1 MNKKKANLIIG
12 INALVFPIFL
22 LFFYSQLPE
31 TIPMQFSLSG
41 EVNWSLPLNVGLFAF
56 AMFFIVYVG
65 QILFRFKDEVTYPK
79 KDTALAILLP
89 ELFIII
95 LIIAMIVK

>member
-1 MNKKKANLIIG
+1 MNRKKANLIIG
-12 INALVFPIFL
+12 INALIFPLFL
-22 LFFYSQLPE
+22 LIFYTQLPE

-65 QILFRFKDEVTYPK
+65 QLFFRFKDEATYPK
-79 KDTALAILLP
+79 KDLAFALILP
-89 ELFIII
+89 ELFILI
-95 LIIAMIVK
+95 LVIAMIVK

>member
-1 MNKKKANLIIG
+1 MNKKRAVQIIS
-12 INALVFPIFL
+12 INALIFPIFFF
-22 LFFYSQLPE
+22 FFYSKLPE

-65 QILFRFKDEVTYPK
+65 QILVRFKDDATYPK
-79 KDTALAILLP
+79 KDTAFAILLP

-95 LIIAMIVK
+95 LIIAMIIK